1 MLEGAVGK
9 MKKIVVIIPAY
20 DEEKTIVQA
29 ITAVPAMDAKKFE
42 VVRVVIDDGS
52 KDATAELARSAGAVV
67 LTHTRNMGMGA
78 SIKTGLQYALEQGAD
93 IAVSIDADLQ
103 FDPAEIPLLIQP
115 ILDGKA
121 DFVAGDR
128 FTAQDGTVNRPDYM
142 SGVKFWGNQRMTS
155 LINSLTGSDLKD
167 VSSGFRAYTRE
178 AILNLNL
185 TGKYTI
191 SHETIMDLAF
201 KQMKLVSVPV
211 SIRYY
216 PDRKSKVAGNLFQYL
231 SQAFRIITRAYRD
244 YKPLKFFFYLGMPPM
259 LVGLAGLIFLLIH
272 WIVSGDFTPYKFVG
286 FTGIYLVSLGLLLWI
301 LGFLSD
307 ILVGI
312 RMTQERILYYQKK
325 NFYMPENGED
335 QRSLDRRK

>member
-1 MLEGAVGK
+1 MK
-9 MKKIVVIIPAY
+9 KKIVVIIPAY

-29 ITAVPAMDAKKFE
+29 ISAVPVMDVANYEIIKA
-42 VVRVVIDDGS
+42 VIDDGS
-52 KDATAELARSAGAVV
+52 RDTTAVLARQAGAVV
-67 LTHTRNMGMGA
+67 LTHSHNMGMGA
-78 SIKTGLQYALEQGAD
+78 SVKTGLQYALETGAD
-93 IAVSIDADLQ
+93 VAVSIDADLQ
-103 FDPAEIPLLIQP
+103 FDPAEIPLVVQP

-128 FTAQDGTVNRPDYM
+128 FTEKDGKAARPEYM
-142 SGVKFWGNQRMTS
+142 SGVKFWGNQRMTR
-155 LINSLTGSDLKD
+155 LINRLTGANLKD
-167 VSSGFRAYTRE
+167 VSSGFRAYSRE
-178 AILNLNL
+178 AMLNLNL
-185 TGKYTI
+185 SGKYTI

-201 KQMKLVSVPV
+201 KHMRLLSVPV

-244 YKPLKFFFYLGMPPM
+244 YKPLKFFFSLGLPPM
-259 LVGLAGLIFLLIH
+259 IVGLAGLIFLLIH

-325 NFYMPENGED
+325 QFYPHENGED
-335 QRSLDRRK
+335 PLPLDRSE

>member
-1 MLEGAVGK
+1 MK
-9 MKKIVVIIPAY
+9 KKIVVIIPAY
-20 DEEKTIVQA
+20 DEEETIVQA
-29 ITAVPAMDAKKFE
+29 ISAVPAIDAEKYEIIKA
-42 VVRVVIDDGS
+42 VIDDGS
-52 KDATAELARSAGAVV
+52 KDATAALARKAGAVV
-67 LTHTRNMGMGA
+67 LTHSHNMGMGA
-78 SIKTGLQYALEQGAD
+78 SVKTGLQYALEEGAD
-93 IAVSIDADLQ
+93 VAVSIDADLQ
-103 FDPAEIPLLIQP
+103 FDPAEIPLVVRP

-128 FTAQDGTVNRPDYM
+128 FTEKDGEITKPEYM
-142 SGVKFWGNQRMTS
+142 SGVKFWGNQRMTR
-155 LINSLTGSDLKD
+155 LINRLTGANLRD
-167 VSSGFRAYTRE
+167 VSSGFRAYSRE
-178 AILNLNL
+178 AMLNLNL
-185 TGKYTI
+185 SGKYTI

-201 KQMKLVSVPV
+201 KHMRLLSVPV

-216 PDRKSKVAGNLFQYL
+216 PERKSKVAGNLFQYL
-231 SQAFRIITRAYRD
+231 SQALRIITRAYRN
-244 YKPLKFFFYLGMPPM
+244 YKPLKFFFYLGLPPM

-325 NFYMPENGED
+325 QFYPHENGED
-335 QRSLDRRK
+335 SPTFDQPK